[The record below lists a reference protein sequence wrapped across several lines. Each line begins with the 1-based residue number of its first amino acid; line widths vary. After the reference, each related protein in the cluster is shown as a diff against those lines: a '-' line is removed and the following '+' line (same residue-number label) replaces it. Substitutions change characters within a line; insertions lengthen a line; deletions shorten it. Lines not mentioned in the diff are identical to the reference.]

1 MNEALIDSLMRA
13 VEANPTDV
21 PLRLHLARLLV
32 ERGTGSEAVAHL
44 ASVLAADPNHNEA
57 STLMSQALGVVAT
70 GQPART
76 TDRASGFDWTA
87 AEQQVDGII
96 QPMFVNGE
104 ATVPTDIVDIERP
117 TLTLADVGGMEQVK
131 ARLTASFL
139 APLRNEELRKLYGK
153 RLRGGLLMYGPPG
166 CGKTFI
172 ARAMAGELGAKFLP
186 IALTDVLNPY
196 FGQSETNIH
205 ELFQLAR
212 REAPCVIFLD
222 EVDALGQRR
231 MSGPGSGMMRGVVA
245 QLLDELDGVAAD
257 ENDGVFVLAATNQP
271 WDIDPALRRPGRLD
285 RTILVLPPDEA
296 ARAAIFRTHLA
307 DRPVEGVD
315 LVALARRTDGMSGAD
330 IAYVCEVAT
339 ERALLDSVRTGE
351 VRTIG
356 MPDLIAALDEVRPSI
371 GDWLSAARNV
381 VLFGNDDGTFDDLR
395 AYLKRAKRL

>member
-44 ASVLAADPNHNEA
+44 ASVLAADPNHKEA